1 MLKHSQ
7 SLDYV
12 TSVDLW
18 SYIKISAYSHFQRKK
33 QTTNAMGA
41 VDNMGDVLLGK
52 SDKDTNITLD
62 SPKLKMQIAK
72 VGGENGKTHSI
83 CMRTGD
89 A

>member
-1 MLKHSQ
+1 MNPL
-7 SLDYV
+7 
-12 TSVDLW
+12 
-18 SYIKISAYSHFQRKK
+18 QRKK

-72 VGGENGKTHSI
+72 VGGENGEIKLTSLI
-83 CMRTGD
+83 ILSSLFLTFD
-89 A
+89 